1 MKKRVVCCILA
12 LAVTFSQVASVA
24 ASREDELRVEQ
35 EATNNSL
42 NEAYATI
49 DSLEAQKEALSAE
62 INELDQE
69 LVNVMVAV
77 NVLKKDIS
85 NKETAIKKTKADLKK
100 AEDQKDEQYEA
111 MKKRI
116 QFLYEKGGDSAWFQ
130 MLLESKNL
138 SELLNKAEYTQ
149 KMYEYDRENLQKFE
163 DTVKGVKDLGVQLEA
178 EKAELVDMKVQQE
191 AQQASLEGQLA
202 DKRAASADY
211 ETQIATAQ
219 AQADEYASLLQ
230 QQTEEIARLEA
241 ERLAAEEEARRQAQ
255 AAAEA
260 EAAARRAEEA
270 RIAQEA
276 EKEARR
282 QERAA
287 QQAAEEA
294 AAAEQAA
301 TETPA
306 ETQAPAQTE
315 EDSVNM
321 ADYDI
326 AAPDEDDTAEM
337 DTSDIGEFEENAD
350 FDATEEGDA
359 NTDATD
365 TTTANDGT
373 GDVQTDEYGNVIDQ
387 DSSGTG
393 SSGSGATD
401 PVASTGSGAGQD
413 VVNYA
418 LQFVGNPYVWGGTD
432 PVNGADCSG
441 FVQSVYAHFGVALNR
456 TSEAQQANG
465 VSVPYSQAQPGD
477 LICYGSHIAIYMGNG
492 QIVHA
497 SNSAPYPAG
506 GIKVSDNAAYRTI
519 LDVRRVI

>member
-1 MKKRVVCCILA
+1 MKKKIVCYILA
-12 LAVTFSQVASVA
+12 LGITFSQVVSVA

-100 AEDQKDEQYEA
+100 AEEEKDEQYEA

-116 QFLYEKGGDSAWFQ
+116 QFLYEKGGNSAWFQ

-149 KMYEYDRENLQKFE
+149 QMYEYDRDNLQKFE
-163 DTVKGVKDLGVQLEA
+163 DTVKGVKELGVQLEA
-178 EKAELVDMKVQQE
+178 EKAELVDMKTQQE

-202 DKRAASADY
+202 EKREASEDY

-230 QQTEEIARLEA
+230 RQTEEIARLEA

-287 QQAAEEA
+287 QQAAQEAEATDTEE
-294 AAAEQAA
+294 AA
-301 TETPA
+301 TETPVP
-306 ETQAPAQTE
+306 TQTE
-315 EDSVNM
+315 EDSINM
-321 ADYDI
+321 ADLDI
-326 AAPDEDDTAEM
+326 TAPDEDGTTEM
-337 DTSDIGEFEENAD
+337 DTSDPGMPEENAD
-350 FDATEEGDA
+350 TDMTVDGDA
-359 NTDATD
+359 AAGTDVDAAGNGSGET
-365 TTTANDGT
+365 
-373 GDVQTDEYGNVIDQ
+373 QTDEYGNVIDQ

-456 TSEAQQANG
+456 TSEAQQSNG

>member
-1 MKKRVVCCILA
+1 MKKKIVCYMLA
-12 LAVTFSQVASVA
+12 LVVTFAQVVNVGAT
-24 ASREDELRVEQ
+24 REEQLRVEQ
-35 EATNNSL
+35 ESTNNSL

-49 DSLEAQKEALSAE
+49 ESLEVQKAALSAE

-85 NKETAIKKTKADLKK
+85 NKETAIKKTKDDLKV
-100 AEDQKDEQYEA
+100 AEENKDEQYEA

-116 QFLYEKGGDSAWFQ
+116 QFLYEKGGDSAWLQVLF
-130 MLLESKNL
+130 ESKNL
-138 SELLNKAEYTQ
+138 PDLLNKAEYTQ
-149 KMYEYDRENLQKFE
+149 QMYEYDRENLQKFE
-163 DTVKGVKDLGVQLEA
+163 DTVEGVKELGVQLEA
-178 EKAELVDMKVQQE
+178 EKAELVDMKTQQE
-191 AQQASLEGQLA
+191 AQQASLESQLEE
-202 DKRAASADY
+202 KRSASEDY
-211 ETQIATAQ
+211 EAQIATAQ
-219 AQADEYASLLQ
+219 SQAEEYASLLQ

-270 RIAQEA
+270 RLAEEA

-282 QERAA
+282 QAQAA
-287 QQAAEEA
+287 QEAAEAEA
-294 AAAEQAA
+294 AATA
-301 TETPA
+301 TVTPA
-306 ETQAPAQTE
+306 EEDVEDITEDIENIADLEPEDTE
-315 EDSVNM
+315 EEETVTDDGM
-321 ADYDI
+321 GIIDDGT
-326 AAPDEDDTAEM
+326 EDTATGDDGTE
-337 DTSDIGEFEENAD
+337 IGSA
-350 FDATEEGDA
+350 
-359 NTDATD
+359 
-365 TTTANDGT
+365 DGT
-373 GDVQTDEYGNVIDQ
+373 GSDAVQTDEYGNVID
-387 DSSGTG
+387 SSTSGTG
-393 SSGSGATD
+393 DVTTPA
-401 PVASTGSGAGQD
+401 VSTGSGAGQD

-456 TSEAQQANG
+456 TSEAQMSNG

>member
-1 MKKRVVCCILA
+1 MKKRLICYMLA
-12 LAVTFSQVASVA
+12 LVVTFAQIVSVGA
-24 ASREDELRVEQ
+24 TREEQLRVEQ
-35 EATNNSL
+35 ESTNNSL

-49 DSLEAQKEALSAE
+49 ESLEVQKAALSAE

-85 NKETAIKKTKADLKK
+85 NKETAIKKTKGDLKE
-100 AEDQKDEQYEA
+100 AEENKDEQYEA

-116 QFLYEKGGDSAWFQ
+116 QFLYEKGGDSAWLQVLF
-130 MLLESKNL
+130 ESKNL
-138 SELLNKAEYTQ
+138 PDLLNKAEYTQ
-149 KMYEYDRENLQKFE
+149 QMYEYDRANLQKFE
-163 DTVKGVKDLGVQLEA
+163 DTVEDVKELGVQLEA
-178 EKAELVDMKVQQE
+178 EKAELVDMKTQQE
-191 AQQASLEGQLA
+191 AQQASLESQLEE
-202 DKRAASADY
+202 KRSASEDY
-211 ETQIATAQ
+211 EVQIATAQ
-219 AQADEYASLLQ
+219 SQAEEYASLLQ

-270 RIAQEA
+270 RLAEEA

-282 QERAA
+282 QARAA
-287 QQAAEEA
+287 QEAAEAEA
-294 AAAEQAA
+294 EVDATATAAPEEEDVEDI
-301 TETPA
+301 TEDIENIADLEP
-306 ETQAPAQTE
+306 EETE
-315 EDSVNM
+315 EEETVTD
-321 ADYDI
+321 
-326 AAPDEDDTAEM
+326 DEIGTGDDAV
-337 DTSDIGEFEENAD
+337 DT
-350 FDATEEGDA
+350 
-359 NTDATD
+359 TD
-365 TTTANDGT
+365 TTTGDDNSADG
-373 GDVQTDEYGNVIDQ
+373 GSADSAGSDAVQTDEYGNVIDN
-387 DSSGTG
+387 STG
-393 SSGSGATD
+393 DVTTPA
-401 PVASTGSGAGQD
+401 ASTGSGAGQD

-456 TSEAQQANG
+456 TSEAQMANG